1 MDRAPR
7 DRKLLFLLIG
17 CTLVWIAALPFAIPI
32 VAAAAMTSSST
43 GAMDG
48 PWVRVFFWAAL
59 TLVPALVVCLLSSW
73 SAYAVRWPRTA
84 AVAALLPLLWLV
96 TLGVL
101 VLIG

>member
-17 CTLVWIAALPFAIPI
+17 YTLVWIAALPFSIPI
-32 VAAAAMTSSST
+32 VAAAAMTSSSA

-48 PWVRVFFWAAL
+48 PWVRMFFWVAL
-59 TLVPALVVCLLSSW
+59 TLVPALVICVLLSW
-73 SAYAVRWPRTA
+73 SAYAVRWPKTA

-96 TLGVL
+96 TLD
-101 VLIG
+101 VLILIG